1 MDLLSNLTALNDWGL
16 LALRIALA
24 AIFIYHGSQK
34 WAMWKMSPSEQMPA
48 GMLNMMKFL
57 SIVEPLG
64 GVAVAV
70 GFLTQPAALGLGIIM
85 LGAINTKVRV
95 MKVPFA
101 PQDKTGWE
109 MDLILL
115 AACIAL
121 FFAGAGSIALDRLW
135 FGI

>member
-1 MDLLSNLTALNDWGL
+1 MEFLSNLTALNDWGL
-16 LALRIALA
+16 LALRVALA

-70 GFLTQPAALGLGIIM
+70 GFLTQLAALGLGIIM

-101 PQDKTGWE
+101 AQDKTGWE

-121 FFAGAGSIALDRLW
+121 FFAGAGGMSFDSFWLGL
-135 FGI
+135 